1 VRALAK
7 ELGVAEADFIAE
19 SYVALWL
26 TARGKDPSLPADMV
40 FQGAGR
46 T

>member
-1 VRALAK
+1 MRALAA

-26 TARGKDPSLPADMV
+26 AARAKDPSLPEDMV
-40 FQGAGR
+40 FGR
-46 T
+46 